1 MPANT
6 SPVFPLLPIIGFAN
20 ISTAQTSRTPSNVTG
35 CTLIGAAAGANGQ
48 RVDAISIVATGT
60 TTAGNVRIF
69 YYPGSGN
76 AQLLY
81 EIPVSAVT
89 PSATVLP
96 WMYSF
101 TIDNLVLPPTTGAL
115 YASPEKSE
123 AFIVYKFGGDY

>member
-1 MPANT
+1 
-6 SPVFPLLPIIGFAN
+6 
-20 ISTAQTSRTPSNVTG
+20 VTG
-35 CTLIGAAAGANGQ
+35 LTLIGAAAGANGQ
-48 RVDAISIVATGT
+48 RIDAISIVATGT

-69 YYPGSGN
+69 YYAGSGN

-81 EIPVSAVT
+81 EIPVSAIT

-96 WMYSF
+96 WTYSF
-101 TIDNLVLPPTTGAL
+101 TADNLVLPASIGAL